1 MRLIFVPI
9 MFAVAMNAASIS
21 QAAEQVTSCDLF
33 RKRFSEAPRV
43 LSLRLPSSKLYREP
57 PRYGGEV
64 WKTEPTRADDGE
76 LWYTTGVYCHGD
88 KLHMVVSDID
98 RPGGAD
104 HPTFDLI
111 AAGIYALTGWDA
123 DRVVHTTDEII
134 KNRPR
139 GLGDIKTTEL
149 MPGAYASIDF
159 TIFEI
164 DLD

>member
-1 MRLIFVPI
+1 MRLILLPI
-9 MFAVAMNAASIS
+9 MFAVAMNAASTS
-21 QAAEQVTSCDLF
+21 RAAEQGTSCDLF
-33 RKRFSEAPRV
+33 RKRFLEAPRV
-43 LSLRLPSSKLYREP
+43 LSLRLPSKKFYREP
-57 PRYGGEV
+57 PSLGAEL

-111 AAGIYALTGWDA
+111 AASIYTLTGWDA

-134 KNRPR
+134 RNRPR
-139 GLGDIKTTEL
+139 GLGDIKSTEL
-149 MPGAYASIDF
+149 MPGVYANIAF
-159 TIFEI
+159 NAFEI